1 MESAIHRFSELFA
14 QMGLPN
20 DAAAIRQF
28 LTAHAPLS
36 NAIDLPD
43 APFWS
48 QAQADFL
55 REALQEDSDW
65 AELADQLSEALREP
79 AKPA

>member
-1 MESAIHRFSELFA
+1 MEPAIHRFSELFA

-20 DAAAIRQF
+20 DGAAIRQF
-28 LTAHAPLS
+28 LTAHAPLP

-48 QAQADFL
+48 QAQASFL